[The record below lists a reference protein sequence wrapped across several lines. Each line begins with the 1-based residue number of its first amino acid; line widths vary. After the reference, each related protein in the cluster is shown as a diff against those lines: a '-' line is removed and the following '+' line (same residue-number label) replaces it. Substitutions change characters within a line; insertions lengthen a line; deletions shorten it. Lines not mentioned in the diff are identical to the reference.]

1 MIRQIFQIFRS
12 VDWRFNSNQ
21 FYSFLD
27 VNKHSSSAPSTRG
40 SSTKDGNITIM
51 HPLQRPPPQANPNIE
66 CRGSDEEEVE
76 ELFVDDFDGQC
87 SRTYPDNHS
96 KIIRWRASKNQER
109 NAIHAGNGTFEEHT
123 ISSNLK
129 SFPRDKEMT
138 SDIRCKDWSKI
149 GSSVRRPLDNGAHN
163 SGTDAKTIGSQISA
177 PFDGEND
184 FAKKRRLNLDSTK
197 PTSTLTTES
206 NSTGMENIGQ

>member
-1 MIRQIFQIFRS
+1 
-12 VDWRFNSNQ
+12 
-21 FYSFLD
+21 
-27 VNKHSSSAPSTRG
+27 
-40 SSTKDGNITIM
+40 M
-51 HPLQRPPPQANPNIE
+51 HPLQRPPPQANSNFE
-66 CRGSDEEEVE
+66 CKGSDDEEVE

-96 KIIRWRASKNQER
+96 KIVRWRASKNQER
-109 NAIHAGNGTFEEHT
+109 DAIHAGNGTFEANP
-123 ISSNLK
+123 ISSDLK
-129 SFPRDKEMT
+129 SFPRDKETT

-149 GSSVRRPLDNGAHN
+149 GSSIRRPLDN

-184 FAKKRRLNLDSTK
+184 FAKKRRLNLDSSK

-206 NSTGMENIGQ
+206 NSTGMENIGLYTGWPLWQEFYYNILIE